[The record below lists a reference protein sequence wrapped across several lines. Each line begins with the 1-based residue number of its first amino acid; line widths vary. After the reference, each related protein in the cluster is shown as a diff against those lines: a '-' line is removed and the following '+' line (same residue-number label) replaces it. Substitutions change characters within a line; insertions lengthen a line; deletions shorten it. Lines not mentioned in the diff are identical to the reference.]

1 MDLEYII
8 LGEESHTKKGNYH
21 MILFICRCFKNDT
34 DELTK
39 QKLTHIENKHGYQ
52 SE

>member
-21 MILFICRCFKNDT
+21 MIFICRCFKNDT